1 VAARG
6 AVAEA
11 TIVITREQLVSIV
24 KGLTGGTAIWC
35 LLGTLN
41 VLSGKMADTPGLL
54 LLVLLGL
61 VATLVR
67 QYRLVVTSLVTLASA
82 VLLIS
87 VTSIAP
93 TIAAHWT
100 RTSAIATNGVDAVV
114 VLSGGL
120 NADTTISSEAL
131 DRLLTGLELVNR
143 GTAPI
148 LVTTTTEEVFPTGLI
163 DSEVDQTRIINSLT
177 RPVAWLRTWGGH
189 STRDEATSVAALLH
203 PKGLR
208 RIAIVT
214 SPMHTRRACAVFEAV
229 EFVVSCT
236 AARMRDAS
244 GLPAAQDP
252 ANRLALFGQWIYEV
266 AAMADYAARGWL
278 RQPTGAVPRT

>member
-1 VAARG
+1 
-6 AVAEA
+6 
-11 TIVITREQLVSIV
+11 VISRQRLISIV

-35 LLGTLN
+35 LLATLH
-41 VLSGKMADTPGLL
+41 VLSGTMADTPGLL
-54 LLVLLGL
+54 LLALLGL
-61 VATLVR
+61 AATLVR
-67 QYRLVVTSLVTLASA
+67 QYRLVVATLVTLTGA
-82 VLLIS
+82 VLLVS
-87 VTSIAP
+87 LTSIAP

-100 RTSAIATNGVDAVV
+100 RTSATSAKGVDAVV

-120 NADTTISSEAL
+120 NADTTVSSEAL

-148 LVTTTTEEVFPTGLI
+148 LVTTTTEEFFPTGLI
-163 DSEVDQTRIINSLT
+163 NSEVDQARIINSLT
-177 RPVAWLRTWGGH
+177 RPVVWLHAWGGH

-203 PKGLR
+203 PKGVR

-252 ANRLALFGQWIYEV
+252 VNRLALFGQWIYEV
-266 AAMADYAARGWL
+266 AAMADYAAHGWL
-278 RQPTGAVPRT
+278 SQPTGAAPRT